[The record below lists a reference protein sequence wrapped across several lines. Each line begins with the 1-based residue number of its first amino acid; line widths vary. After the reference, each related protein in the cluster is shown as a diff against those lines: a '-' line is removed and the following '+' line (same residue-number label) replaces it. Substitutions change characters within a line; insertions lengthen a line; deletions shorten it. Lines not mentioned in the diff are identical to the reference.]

1 MPIASCAAALSGWK
15 YADPWSPSITVIVP
29 PGFSSAFSAV
39 SASTGRARCSSTK
52 QTKTWSNDA
61 GANGRSK
68 MSARR
73 NVDVREARRRRSR
86 RSACASESA
95 ETSTDVKRALR
106 AALRERDGLGADA
119 AARLEHRAPRRV
131 GGVGVQQ
138 VDERPRL
145 VLQALDL
152 ARLVAV
158 DVCSRHVGTVQ
169 SPPVKPVP
177 NIDDPRFVKA
187 LGHPMRVRIL
197 ALLQER
203 TATPRELAQW
213 LDSTL
218 GTVSYHVRALFDLGL
233 LELVRTTQVRGAI
246 AHHYR
251 ARERP
256 RISDEAW
263 AAAPPIAKQAAV
275 GATLLTIN
283 DYAQASAEAG
293 GFERD
298 EAQLSRAAP
307 AARRRRAGSR
317 PRRRA
322 RSCSPS
328 SDGSRRRPPSGW
340 RRTRTRPAPPTPPS

>member
-1 MPIASCAAALSGWK
+1 
-15 YADPWSPSITVIVP
+15 
-29 PGFSSAFSAV
+29 
-39 SASTGRARCSSTK
+39 
-52 QTKTWSNDA
+52 
-61 GANGRSK
+61 
-68 MSARR
+68 
-73 NVDVREARRRRSR
+73 
-86 RSACASESA
+86 
-95 ETSTDVKRALR
+95 
-106 AALRERDGLGADA
+106 
-119 AARLEHRAPRRV
+119 
-131 GGVGVQQ
+131 
-138 VDERPRL
+138 
-145 VLQALDL
+145 
-152 ARLVAV
+152 
-158 DVCSRHVGTVQ
+158 
-169 SPPVKPVP
+169 VKPVP

-256 RISDEAW
+256 RISDAAW

-275 GATLLTIN
+275 GAALLTIN

-298 EAQLSRAAP
+298 EAMLSRISPQLDAKGWEQAA
-307 AARRRRAGSR
+307 AACAKLLAELGRIEEAAATRLAKDPHAPGT
-317 PRRRA
+317 A
-322 RSCSPS
+322 
-328 SDGSRRRPPSGW
+328 DAAVVAMLFEAPSG
-340 RRTRTRPAPPTPPS
+340 AQA